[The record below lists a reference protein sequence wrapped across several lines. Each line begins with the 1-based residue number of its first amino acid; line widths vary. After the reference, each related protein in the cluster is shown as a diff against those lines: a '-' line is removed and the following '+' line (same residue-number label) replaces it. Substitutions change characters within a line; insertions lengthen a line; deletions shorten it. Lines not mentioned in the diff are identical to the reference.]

1 MAEDVTNPEAE
12 AQKRAGITTD
22 VEGVDISENPTE
34 IIDTDSGQLPTTPIV
49 TTSTAD
55 ETGLNVT
62 VPTTPETDLGN
73 IDAIEKVSDD
83 VKTMNKMESATG
95 SFTGAIDS
103 DKIQGTVSPDAVV
116 EAVTEELDPKATT
129 QYQLGELMKSIEEG
143 KPLPAWASPSVRRV
157 SAVMASRGM
166 GSSSMASA
174 AMIQAIME
182 SGVPIAKADADKY
195 ATIQLTNLSSKNK
208 AALQNAMTYSQMDQ
222 ANLSARLQAA
232 VTNAQGFLQIDLKNV
247 DNLQATNTMNFQAN
261 LQALFKDAAE
271 ENARKQFNAK
281 NEVQVAEFFA
291 ELGSQVDAAN
301 KNRTANMR
309 QYNTSQQNAMEQF
322 KVQTEDAREKFNAN
336 MKFAVDQSNTQWRRE
351 INTANT
357 ATQNETNRINAA
369 QSYGASQAAMNFLWQ
384 KMRDNAAFNFQAGQS
399 QLQKQHEVGLLA
411 MEFANTEK
419 LYTKEQKDLVG
430 IKIGEWLANWITST
444 DE

>member
-1 MAEDVTNPEAE
+1 MAVTNPEAE
-12 AQKRAGITTD
+12 AQERASQNTAVT
-22 VEGVDISENPTE
+22 GVDIVEKDNE
-34 IIDTDSGQLPTTPIV
+34 ILDTNVGQLPATPTV
-49 TTSTAD
+49 TTKTAD
-55 ETGLNVT
+55 ETGLDVT
-62 VPTTPETDLGN
+62 VPTASKPDLGN
-73 IDAIEKVSDD
+73 IDAIEGVAED
-83 VKTMNKMESATG
+83 VASMDKMEGATG
-95 SFTGAIDS
+95 SFTGAIDPE
-103 DKIQGTVSPDAVV
+103 KVQGTVSPDAVA

-129 QYQLGELMKSIEEG
+129 QYQLGELMKSIEDG
-143 KPLPAWASPSVRRV
+143 KPLPAWASPAVRRV

-208 AALQNAMTYSQMDQ
+208 AALQNAMTYAQMDQ
-222 ANLSARLQAA
+222 ANLSARLQSA

-247 DNLQATNTMNFQAN
+247 DNLQAANTMNYQAN

-281 NEVQVAEFFA
+281 NEVQVEEFFA

-309 QYNTSQQNAMEQF
+309 QYNTSQENAMEQF
-322 KVQTEDAREKFNAN
+322 KVQTQDARDKFNAN
-336 MKFAVDQSNTQWRRE
+336 MKFAIDQSNAQWRRE

-357 ATQNETNRINAA
+357 ATQNETNRINATQA
-369 QSYGASQAAMNFLWQ
+369 FGASQAAMNFLWQ

-430 IKIGEWLANWITST
+430 VKIGEWLANWITST
-444 DE
+444 DD